1 MSLHSV
7 YWRIHCSAVDDIE
20 IIESAMSQ
28 LSPVKTE
35 ITREKSKSY
44 HGAPQI
50 ILAMKIN
57 NKKAAKQSLQ
67 SLGKDVLNQLV
78 SNGLESQIDDDKI
91 FHVRLSLSS
100 LVNGDVLLAEGS
112 EWKSAVKGQYKIEAY
127 PGQKPSEVLLDLIS
141 KYE

>member
-7 YWRIHCSAVDDIE
+7 YWRIHCSAVDDLE

-44 HGAPQI
+44 HGAPQT

-67 SLGKDVLNQLV
+67 LLGTTILSQLV
-78 SNGLESQIDDDKI
+78 SNGLVSHIDDDKI

-100 LVNGDVLLAEGS
+100 LVNGDILLACLLYTSPSPRDQRGS
-112 EWKSAVKGQYKIEAY
+112 RMPSSA
-127 PGQKPSEVLLDLIS
+127 
-141 KYE
+141 